1 MSGHR
6 LAFYACSWPDRLVRT
21 MMGGGAFD
29 WLKTGRISTK
39 SAKQAE
45 IRLAN
50 LQKIL
55 SIVQPQWA
63 NRRPVNQPL
72 SLFSGKNG

>member
-1 MSGHR
+1 
-6 LAFYACSWPDRLVRT
+6 

-45 IRLAN
+45 IRLAD

-55 SIVQPQWA
+55 SIATTLWPRGNGRA
-63 NRRPVNQPL
+63 ANQPL
-72 SLFSGKNG
+72 SLISGKNG